1 MLSLFRKS
9 TLGQLE
15 QLLDIDPLNQR
26 ALIIKQTLEHTV
38 NYVEQ
43 RRIQDQAN
51 REEVAILMNAQRQL
65 IPFSEEINFPRNWK
79 EISERREAAME
90 DAASP
95 ADAAIHNLLDTTVDL
110 SILTEDT
117 TIEEA
122 IDILQNSV
130 SPPLPIIVRWPDLQ
144 DNAFIEKDTLIGI
157 DGVGFR
163 NVLLRTALTQI
174 LEAISS
180 GSFSE
185 VDFVVQ
191 DGTITV
197 ATEESLPTNF
207 STVMYDVSDLV
218 NPPANFDEYNA
229 GSQGGQGGGGGG
241 GIGGGGGG
249 GIGGG
254 GGGGGFGGGGGGI
267 GGGGGGGSRG
277 GGGGGGGGQN
287 SVGNWQSEYRA
298 YQLIYTIQQT
308 IEPDTWYEEGGEG
321 RIDQYSESKL
331 IIYQTPD
338 VHKQI
343 NDLLD
348 ELRETLGEQ
357 IAIEAR
363 FLLVTENFLE
373 DIGVDM
379 DIRQLDI
386 GGNWS
391 NITVDQDSFGQTRPR
406 DTGRSGSLPGLFG
419 DILGV
424 GPALLTNQFSYEA
437 LDDLQVEFIIRAT
450 QAHSNAKQL
459 SAPKAVV
466 LSGESATM
474 QVQKLQSI
482 VTNVELDNEL
492 VTINNTSFN
501 NISIDREIEEIPSG
515 VQLTITPVIS
525 ADKKYVILRVV
536 AYLNDF
542 ISDVTQSTTITD
554 SEGNPITEEYTLPTT
569 QLSSIQ
575 TRVNVPDRG
584 TVLMGGLTLTT
595 MKEIESGAPVLS
607 KLPLLGRLFSNRSI
621 VDDKQM
627 LLILV
632 KPTIILPDE
641 AEADAISALSRR

>member
-1 MLSLFRKS
+1 
-9 TLGQLE
+9 
-15 QLLDIDPLNQR
+15 
-26 ALIIKQTLEHTV
+26 
-38 NYVEQ
+38 
-43 RRIQDQAN
+43 
-51 REEVAILMNAQRQL
+51 
-65 IPFSEEINFPRNWK
+65 
-79 EISERREAAME
+79 ME

-207 STVMYDVSDLV
+207 STEMYDVSDLV

-241 GIGGGGGG
+241 GIGGGGGGGIGGGGGGGGFGGGGG

-331 IIYQTPD
+331 I
-338 VHKQI
+338 
-343 NDLLD
+343 
-348 ELRETLGEQ
+348 
-357 IAIEAR
+357 
-363 FLLVTENFLE
+363 
-373 DIGVDM
+373 
-379 DIRQLDI
+379 
-386 GGNWS
+386 
-391 NITVDQDSFGQTRPR
+391 TRNTR
-406 DTGRSGSLPGLFG
+406 
-419 DILGV
+419 
-424 GPALLTNQFSYEA
+424 
-437 LDDLQVEFIIRAT
+437 RA
-450 QAHSNAKQL
+450 
-459 SAPKAVV
+459 
-466 LSGESATM
+466 
-474 QVQKLQSI
+474 
-482 VTNVELDNEL
+482 DC
-492 VTINNTSFN
+492 
-501 NISIDREIEEIPSG
+501 D
-515 VQLTITPVIS
+515 
-525 ADKKYVILRVV
+525 
-536 AYLNDF
+536 
-542 ISDVTQSTTITD
+542 
-554 SEGNPITEEYTLPTT
+554 
-569 QLSSIQ
+569 
-575 TRVNVPDRG
+575 
-584 TVLMGGLTLTT
+584 
-595 MKEIESGAPVLS
+595 
-607 KLPLLGRLFSNRSI
+607 
-621 VDDKQM
+621 
-627 LLILV
+627 
-632 KPTIILPDE
+632 
-641 AEADAISALSRR
+641 